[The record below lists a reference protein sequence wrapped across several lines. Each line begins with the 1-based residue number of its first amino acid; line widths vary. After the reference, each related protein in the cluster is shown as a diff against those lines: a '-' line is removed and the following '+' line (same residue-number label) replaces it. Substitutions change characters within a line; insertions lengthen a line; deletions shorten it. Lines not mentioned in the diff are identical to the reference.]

1 MSSILYS
8 SMINKVKTSLSS
20 NLRRFSTA
28 IRRHIEDEGDW
39 FYSSEWW
46 GTDSGSDGQTV
57 FRAVSDQGNGV
68 VSVLA
73 YPSSKPDNIH
83 WHKTESWLQQRFA
96 EIHPFCENNGFKVI
110 GYQWRTLHFN
120 DDTRQSTVKIM
131 AAYEK
136 SNPASVFYMQQ
147 PHCLAVP
154 YVKSMISAG
163 LVTIS
168 SCNFDLNS
176 AICGKKIMNVLCIG
190 HGGGSIPLF
199 MASKIEG
206 AVVHIVEIDPLVIS
220 ASTQAMGFPP
230 FAVMTMSGERA
241 CPEPDP
247 VNEVLWKGIHERLLL
262 YGSDAEKFISETTT
276 LYDIVFIDAYD
287 GDDIFPHKLW
297 DPHSPFLKTLA
308 NKLHP
313 EHGTVVLN
321 LHSDTDLS
329 VDTSVSPVFSVLPM
343 GKYVFSV
350 CRAYK
355 DVLLGDRSL
364 HGGLAYT
371 VSVPWVCNTSLVVSR
386 GFGKAYSRNMVF
398 NSLMSS
404 SLQVENILQLPFSCL
419 QYIKR
424 GLTLFD

>member
-154 YVKSMISAG
+154 
-163 LVTIS
+163 
-168 SCNFDLNS
+168 C
-176 AICGKKIMNVLCIG
+176 
-190 HGGGSIPLF
+190 
-199 MASKIEG
+199 

>member
-1 MSSILYS
+1 MISRSKKFFISSVARKIKGLQNW
-8 SMINKVKTSLSS
+8 MQ
-20 NLRRFSTA
+20 
-28 IRRHIEDEGDW
+28 E
-39 FYSSEWW
+39 
-46 GTDSGSDGQTV
+46 
-57 FRAVSDQGNGV
+57 
-68 VSVLA
+68 
-73 YPSSKPDNIH
+73 NIH

-96 EIHPFCENNGFKVI
+96 EIHPLCENNGFKVI
-110 GYQWRTLHFN
+110 DYQWRTLHFN
-120 DDTRQSTVKIM
+120 DDTRQSTVKVM

-147 PHCLAVP
+147 PYCLAVP

-163 LVTIS
+163 LSTIS

-199 MASKIEG
+199 MASKFEG

-220 ASTQAMGFPP
+220 ASTQAMGFPS
-230 FAVMTMSGERA
+230 FAVMTMSRERA

-247 VNEVLWKGIHERLLL
+247 VNEALWKGIHERLLL
-262 YGSDAEKFISETTT
+262 FESDAEKFISETTT

-287 GDDIFPHKLW
+287 GEDIFPHKLW

-308 NKLHP
+308 NQLHP
-313 EHGTVVLN
+313 EHGTVVVN

-343 GKYVFSV
+343 GKYVFGV

-355 DVLLGDRSL
+355 DVVLGDRSL

-386 GFGKAYSRNMVF
+386 GFGKAYRRNMAL

-404 SLQVENILQLPFSCL
+404 SLQVENILHLPFSCL

-424 GLTLFD
+424 GFTLLD

>member
-8 SMINKVKTSLSS
+8 SMINKVKSSLSS

-28 IRRHIEDEGDW
+28 IRRYIGDEGDW

-57 FRAVSDQGNGV
+57 FRAVSDKGNGV

-73 YPSSKPDNIH
+73 YPSSKPDNIY

-136 SNPASVFYMQQ
+136 SDPASVFYMQQ

-154 YVKSMISAG
+154 
-163 LVTIS
+163 
-168 SCNFDLNS
+168 C
-176 AICGKKIMNVLCIG
+176 
-190 HGGGSIPLF
+190 
-199 MASKIEG
+199 

-230 FAVMTMSGERA
+230 FAVMMMSGERA

-262 YGSDAEKFISETTT
+262 YESDAEKFISETTT

-287 GDDIFPHKLW
+287 SDDIFPHKLW

-386 GFGKAYSRNMVF
+386 GFGKACSRNMVF
-398 NSLMSS
+398 NSLLSS

-419 QYIKR
+419 HYIKR
-424 GLTLFD
+424 GFTLFD

>member
-1 MSSILYS
+1 MTSIPFSSV
-8 SMINKVKTSLSS
+8 INKAKSKLSY
-20 NLRRFSTA
+20 NLRQFSTA

-46 GTDSGSDGQTV
+46 GAGTASDAQTV
-57 FRAVSDQGNGV
+57 FREISDKGNGV

-73 YPSSKPDNIH
+73 YPSSKPENKN
-83 WHKTESWLQQRFA
+83 WHKVESWLQQRFA
-96 EIHPFCENNGFKVI
+96 ETNPSCEKNGFGVI

-136 SNPASVFYMQQ
+136 CDPASVFYMQQ

-163 LVTIS
+163 LATIT
-168 SCNFDLNS
+168 SCNYDLSS
-176 AICGKKIMNVLCIG
+176 AVCGKKIMNILCIG

-199 MASKIEG
+199 LASKIQG

-220 ASTQAMGFPP
+220 ASTQAMGFPR

-241 CPEPDP
+241 CTNPDP
-247 VNEVLWKGIHERLLL
+247 ISTLLWKGIHERLLL
-262 YGSDAEKFISETTT
+262 HESDAEKFISETTT

-287 GDDIFPHKLW
+287 GEDIFPHKLW
-297 DPHSPFLKTLA
+297 DPNSTFLKALA
-308 NKLHP
+308 NQLHP

-329 VDTSVSPVFSVLPM
+329 DDSSVSPNFYILPM
-343 GKYVFSV
+343 GKYVSSV
-350 CRAYK
+350 CKAYK

-371 VSVPWVCNTSLVVSR
+371 VSVPWVCNTSLTVSR
-386 GFGKAYSRNMVF
+386 GFGKADSRDVVL
-398 NSLMSS
+398 NSLLAK
-404 SLQVENILQLPFSCL
+404 SLQVENILDLPFSCL

-424 GLTLFD
+424 GFNLID